1 MAPAL
6 SQNTAQNVDPKA
18 KATLTTLV
26 KVLEDT
32 LKNTTFL
39 TGDKV
44 NSSDI
49 AIWSLLAPE
58 SSLKGCENI
67 DNVLKWYRTMSAL
80 PEVQEA
86 LKVMPL
92 KSLNFTSL
100 LQANRFGGLHPVESI
115 LNIGEMKIKAEPVA
129 DTVTPEE
136 LEMAKNSFVFVK
148 PIKKDDPKIM

>member
-6 SQNTAQNVDPKA
+6 QRVDPNASVKITA
-18 KATLTTLV
+18 LV

-32 LKNTTFL
+32 LKKTTFL

-92 KSLNFTSL
+92 KSLNYSSL
-100 LQANRFGGLHPVESI
+100 LQANRFGGLHHVELI
-115 LNIGEMKIKAEPVA
+115 PNIGELKIKAEPTATVA
-129 DTVTPEE
+129 DTITPEE
-136 LEMAKNSFVFVK
+136 LEMAKTSFIFVH